1 MIWANTERVGCAT
14 TICHSNSPF
23 GSQFGSSWTFTVCR
37 YSPQGN
43 YIGEHPLKAIG
54 GEGKCGSCAR
64 SAKQES
70 DLWAAEGDD
79 FQVCVPPSGD
89 EKSAQTGCVC
99 QDATLMSEGA
109 CVPPSALPCAAPPV
123 KCADGK
129 TIYPRPPSCVAEC
142 AVKSDAT
149 CVGVTAA
156 AAAATAATATLV
168 L

>member
-89 EKSAQTGCVC
+89 EILSINVINSSNAHEPKAVCCFDLRAGFEQQT
-99 QDATLMSEGA
+99 DNW
-109 CVPPSALPCAAPPV
+109 
-123 KCADGK
+123 
-129 TIYPRPPSCVAEC
+129 RVAFL
-142 AVKSDAT
+142 ARNMKWL
-149 CVGVTAA
+149 VT
-156 AAAATAATATLV
+156 V
-168 L
+168 LNQIK